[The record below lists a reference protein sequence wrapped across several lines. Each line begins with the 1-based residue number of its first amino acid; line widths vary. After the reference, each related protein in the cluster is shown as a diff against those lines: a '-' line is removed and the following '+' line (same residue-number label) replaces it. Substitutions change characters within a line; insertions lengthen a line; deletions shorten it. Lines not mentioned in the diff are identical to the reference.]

1 MPSANRHSNIFYFL
15 IFMPF
20 ISLSDIVGMDRI
32 YRVMLNQSGKSGPSI
47 LVPDLREKSFCL
59 SSLALSFHSSL

>member
-1 MPSANRHSNIFYFL
+1 
-15 IFMPF
+15 MPF